1 MSLATLSVDLEA
13 RLAKYTSDMGQ
24 AARVTEKSAAQISAA
39 LGTVKAS
46 IAGLA
51 AGVTFGG
58 LVALTRSAIN
68 SLDALNDL
76 KDATGASIENISG
89 LEDVAARTGTTLDT
103 VGTALVKFNSV
114 LKDAK
119 PGTDQ
124 EAAFKALS
132 LSVKDLQALDPAEAL
147 RLTAVA
153 LANFADDG
161 NKARLVQ
168 ELFGKSVREVA
179 PYLKDLA
186 EQGALVAKV
195 TTQQAE
201 EAEKF
206 NKELYAMQKNVQD
219 LTRFIAGGLVTS
231 LNEVA
236 ARFRDGA
243 KAGKSFL
250 EVAVENYQGDAAKY
264 RRALTDAIGLTTP
277 QAKSGQFVLNY
288 GSPSVNDTAAARLRR
303 QGALDKPS
311 VNFTGAAEKAKAL
324 RVAHEQEASALDRYT
339 VQLLA
344 TIERE
349 QDLTAVQTAQ
359 LRISEASAQGFSEAK
374 RKYVLELA
382 AQIDKERELT
392 AAQEERIRVGRQNVI
407 DNGVDNTA
415 YQARLQSL
423 LDNTTSSKV
432 QAVTSDIGI
441 LQDELQA
448 GRISLDQYVEAVQGR
463 VGIVADQVT
472 KTKTFAEEMGLA
484 FTSAFEDAVVGGQN
498 FSQVLKGLQQDILRI
513 VVRKTVTEP
522 LGGFF
527 SGLISSFLPSFAVG
541 TPYVPNDMVAMI
553 HKGERIVPAA
563 QNRAGFGG
571 GFAPSTQITV
581 AGGMNQAEVYQAI
594 GSALRERD
602 KAWSD
607 NLRSLGVLP
616 S

>member
-58 LVALTRSAIN
+58 LVAFTRAAVN

-132 LSVKDLQALDPAEAL
+132 LSVKELQSLDPAEAL

-219 LTRFIAGGLVTS
+219 LTRFIAGGLVSS

-250 EVAVENYQGDAAKY
+250 EIAVENYQGDAAKY

-303 QGALDKPS
+303 QGAFDKPS

-349 QDLTAVQTAQ
+349 QELTAVQTAQ

-382 AQIDKERELT
+382 AQIDKERELK
-392 AAQEERIRVGRQNVI
+392 AEQEDRIRVGRQNAI

-415 YQARLQSL
+415 YQARLKGL
-423 LDNTTSSKV
+423 LDNTTTAKI
-432 QAVTSDIGI
+432 QAITDDIGV
-441 LQDELQA
+441 LQDELNA

-463 VGIVADQVT
+463 VGIVADEVT
-472 KTKTFAEEMGLA
+472 KTKSFAEEMGLA
-484 FTSAFEDAVVGGQN
+484 FTSAFEDAIVGGQN

-513 VVRKTVTEP
+513 VVRKTITQP
-522 LGGFF
+522 LGDYF
-527 SGLISSFLPSFAVG
+527 SGLVSKFLPSFDVG
-541 TPYVPNDMVAMI
+541 TPYVPYDMVAKI

-563 QNRAGFGG
+563 ENRRGTSSGA
-571 GFAPSTQITV
+571 TIIIQQTV
-581 AGGMNQAEVYQAI
+581 GDVATVDMLRKSNQALVRQIQA
-594 GSALRERD
+594 GLGRSAGYGGAL
-602 KAWSD
+602 S
-607 NLRSLGVLP
+607 
-616 S
+616 